1 MNTHPLTHR
10 PLLTLGAIV
19 LAAATLAGC
28 ASSQSGSSYGR
39 TVTRQE
45 MNVRLGVV
53 ESVRPV
59 TIEGSQSPVGTIG
72 GAAIGGI
79 AGSNMG
85 KGKGSSVGA
94 VLGAVLG
101 GMAGQ
106 AAEESMTKKE
116 GIEITVKLD
125 NGQMIAVVQ
134 EADELFRPGDKV
146 RVLSNGGQSRV
157 SH

>member
-1 MNTHPLTHR
+1 MTTQR
-10 PLLTLGAIV
+10 FSRRSLGIV
-19 LAAATLAGC
+19 AALLAAVTLAGC

-39 TVTRQE
+39 ATTRQE
-45 MNVRLGVV
+45 MTVRLGVV

-59 TIEGSQSPVGTIG
+59 TIEGSQSAVGTLG

-101 GMAGQ
+101 GVAGQ

-116 GIEITVKLD
+116 GIEVTVKLD

-134 EADELFRPGDKV
+134 EADEQFRPGDKV